1 VRIANI
7 VVAHKNPKQVLRLMK
22 QYDARHF
29 HHFVH
34 LDVRCPYAGEF
45 NELPH
50 VTLMPIRRRLVY
62 AGYGFVQVV
71 LDAFALAKAKEP
83 FQYFNVMSGQDY
95 PVKSTQA
102 FYEFLK
108 ASYGTE
114 FFEIYD
120 MPSWPQAY
128 HRYERYHLIEWE
140 IKGRYRL
147 ENLINRFIPK
157 RGFFPGLEPFGR
169 SAWFTATDR
178 FVDHAVAFI
187 ENNPQFIRHMKTVWS
202 PDEFIFN
209 TLAMNSYLREKVTF
223 NNLRHIDWSEGNVT
237 PKIFKTEDL
246 PVLLESPAFLARK
259 FDDTVD
265 ETILDLLDQSNR
277 AWDNSKKQ
285 TIA

>member
-1 VRIANI
+1 ML
-7 VVAHKNPKQVLRLMK
+7 Q

-45 NELPH
+45 DVLPN
-50 VTLMPIRRRLVY
+50 VTLLPIRRRLVY
-62 AGYGFVQVV
+62 AGYGFVQVI
-71 LDAFALAKAKEP
+71 LDAFQLAKAKES

-95 PVKSTQA
+95 PIKSTAA
-102 FYEFLK
+102 FYQFLK

-128 HRYERYHLIEWE
+128 HRYERFHFIEWE
-140 IKGRYRL
+140 IKGRYRI
-147 ENLINRFIPK
+147 ENIINRFMPK
-157 RGFFPGLEPFGR
+157 RKFFPGIEPFGR
-169 SAWFTATDR
+169 SAWFTATDH
-178 FVDHAVAFI
+178 FVDHALKFI
-187 ENNPQFIRHMKTVWS
+187 ETHPRFIRHMKTVWS

-209 TLAMNSYLREKVTF
+209 TIAMNSYLRDKVTF

-237 PKIFKTEDL
+237 PKIFKRHDHQT
-246 PVLLESPAFLARK
+246 LLESPCFLARK

-265 ETILDLLDQSNR
+265 AAILDLLDQSNH
-277 AWDNSKKQ
+277 AYGNGQKQ